1 MVFKNPCCCLKK
13 SRIGYTG
20 SSEELD
26 SLPTSPKPPEE
37 QNITVLPVDDPNF
50 MTFSMMEALDL
61 NPNPNDYQFLGVICQ
76 VYDGSASIHVARHIP
91 SGRYISI
98 RKVDLDMLDR
108 EESGLSS
115 LHREL
120 SLMRLMQ
127 HDHILPYYC
136 AFVAGRELWVV
147 LPLMEQGSARDLL
160 DKHFPDGLG
169 ETAIALIL
177 HDILLALDYMH
188 NMGYIHR
195 SVKASHIFLSRS
207 GGVYLSGFRTAI
219 TMIKDGQKLRAIHD
233 FPADTVQ
240 NLHWLAPETL
250 EQNLLGYDTK
260 SDIYSLG
267 IAACELANGC
277 IPFSDMVPMKML
289 LEKINST
296 TPKLLDS
303 VTLGESEGETT
314 DSQTRRDSGLGE
326 SSYPSLGNEPNPY
339 NRQFSLEFHD
349 FIEVC
354 LRHDPSERP
363 SAAELLEHD
372 FFKQVST
379 KTTQEV
385 LCSMFQSVKPVSYTP
400 CQSSSKDVDDSVK
413 TLENLQLTDEWE
425 FD

>member
-1 MVFKNPCCCLKK
+1 MVFKNPCCCFKA
-13 SRIGYTG
+13 SRIGYSG

-26 SLPTSPKPPEE
+26 NLTASQKTTQSQSK
-37 QNITVLPVDDPNF
+37 VLPVGDPD
-50 MTFSMMEALDL
+50 FSTVSRMDGQELK
-61 NPNPNDYQFLGVICQ
+61 PNPKDYQILGLICR
-76 VYDGSASIHVARHIP
+76 VYDGSASIHVARHVP
-91 SGRYISI
+91 TGHYLSI

-108 EESGLSS
+108 EESGLGS
-115 LHREL
+115 LHKEL

-127 HDHILPYYC
+127 HEHVLPYYC
-136 AFVAGRELWVV
+136 AFVADKELWVV

-177 HDILLALDYMH
+177 HDILLALDYIH

-195 SVKASHIFLSRS
+195 SIKASHIFLSRS

-219 TMIKDGQKLRAIHD
+219 SMIKEGQMLRAIHD
-233 FPADTVQ
+233 FPANTVQ

-250 EQNLLGYDTK
+250 EQNLLGYDTR

-267 IAACELANGC
+267 ITACELANGC

-303 VTLGESEGETT
+303 ITLRESEGDTS
-314 DSQTRRDSGLGE
+314 DSHARRDSGIGG
-326 SSYPSLGNEPNPY
+326 SSYPTLGNEPNPY
-339 NRQFSLEFHD
+339 NRQFSPEFHD

-354 LRHDPSERP
+354 LRHDPRKRP
-363 SAAELLEHD
+363 SAAELLEHE
-372 FFKQVST
+372 FFKQVKK

-385 LCSMFQSVKPVSYTP
+385 LSSMLQSVKPVSYTP
-400 CQSSSKDVDDSVK
+400 AYVSSEDVNNSSRK
-413 TLENLQLTDEWE
+413 LESIQLADEWD
-425 FD
+425 FA

>member
-1 MVFKNPCCCLKK
+1 MVFKNPCCCLKT
-13 SRIGYTG
+13 SRIGYSG

-26 SLPTSPKPPEE
+26 NLTATQKPTEGKS
-37 QNITVLPVDDPNF
+37 QVLPVDDPH
-50 MTFSMMEALDL
+50 FSTISIMEGQDL
-61 NPNPNDYQFLGVICQ
+61 KPVASDYQILGLICH
-76 VYDGSASIHVARHIP
+76 VYDGSASIHVARHVS
-91 SGRYISI
+91 SGHYLSVK
-98 RKVDLDMLDR
+98 KVDLDMLDR
-108 EESGLSS
+108 EESGLGS
-115 LHREL
+115 LHKEL

-127 HDHILPYYC
+127 HEHVLPYYS
-136 AFVAGRELWVV
+136 AFVADRELWVV

-177 HDILLALDYMH
+177 HDILLALDYIH
-188 NMGYIHR
+188 QMGYIHR
-195 SVKASHIFLSRS
+195 SIKASHIFLSRS

-219 TMIKDGQKLRAIHD
+219 SMIREGQRLRAIHD
-233 FPADTVQ
+233 FPANTVQ

-250 EQNLLGYDTK
+250 EQNLLGYDSR

-267 IAACELANGC
+267 ITACELANGC

-303 VTLGESEGETT
+303 VTLRDSEGDTS
-314 DSQTRRDSGLGE
+314 DSQTRRDSGIGG
-326 SSYPSLGNEPNPY
+326 SSYPTLGNEPNPY
-339 NRQFSLEFHD
+339 NRQFSAEFHN

-354 LRHDPSERP
+354 LRHDPNKRP
-363 SAAELLEHD
+363 SAAELLQHE
-372 FFKQVST
+372 FFKQVKK

-385 LCSMFQSVKPVSYTP
+385 LSSMLQSVKPVSYTP
-400 CQSSSKDVDDSVK
+400 CYVSSTDVANSVRN
-413 TLENLQLTDEWE
+413 LESINLSDEWD